1 MNKFLILIFIIQ
13 IISCTDQDNIKS
25 YSLNNSTDYNIKAIL
40 FDRFGKSDTT
50 NINKNDFKIM
60 YEEGPPYDDGPFG
73 VFDSLKI
80 IFEDYQISDMI
91 IDLPCLPSVGDSI
104 EFPFESIKYT
114 NGDTFYG
121 WKFTVVSVTYQMK
134 ISKNNQPFEHDIIEV
149 FVR

>member
-80 IFEDYQISDMI
+80 IFEDFKVLTYIPLKSKSECI
-91 IDLPCLPSVGDSI
+91 DSI
-104 EFPFESIKYT
+104 KNPFRPYYNYSC
-114 NGDTFYG
+114 
-121 WKFTVVSVTYQMK
+121 
-134 ISKNNQPFEHDIIEV
+134 
-149 FVR
+149 

>member
-80 IFEDYQISDMI
+80 IFEDFKVLTYIPLKSKSECI
-91 IDLPCLPSVGDSI
+91 DSI
-104 EFPFESIKYT
+104 KNPFCPYSNYSCKD
-114 NGDTFYG
+114 NVCTFEIDNVEYL
-121 WKFTVVSVTYQMK
+121 KAK
-134 ISKNNQPFEHDIIEV
+134 
-149 FVR
+149 